1 MPGQLDLFGAP
12 RADAEERPA
21 TDKGR
26 ASARPESTASTLAT
40 ILAPEPPP
48 PSTPPVDP
56 PAPAVAAAL
65 AAIAELIA
73 EPERWC
79 QGCSARDA
87 QGRPTVPGSVGAARL
102 SAFGAF
108 ALLRFDGRLSN
119 ADALRLWLV
128 LDGATPDGR
137 RFARW
142 HDDQRTTHAEVLAL
156 LKRARG
162 EP

>member
-1 MPGQLDLFGAP
+1 MPGQLDLVGAP

-21 TDKGR
+21 ARGALRR
-26 ASARPESTASTLAT
+26 ALSRPLRRSRPSSPRNL
-40 ILAPEPPP
+40 P

-87 QGRPTVPGSVGAARL
+87 QGRPTVPGSAGAARL

-142 HDDQRTTHAEVLAL
+142 HDDKRTTHAEVLAL

>member
-1 MPGQLDLFGAP
+1 MRLRLRRRPKRVICADCYGMPHRVQG
-12 RADAEERPA
+12 ERCPSCNLKA
-21 TDKGR
+21 V
-26 ASARPESTASTLAT
+26 
-40 ILAPEPPP
+40 LAPEPPP